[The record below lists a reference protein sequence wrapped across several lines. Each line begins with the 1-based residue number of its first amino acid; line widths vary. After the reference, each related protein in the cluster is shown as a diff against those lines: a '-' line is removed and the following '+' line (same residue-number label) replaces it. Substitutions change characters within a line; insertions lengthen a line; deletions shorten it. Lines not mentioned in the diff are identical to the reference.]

1 MHIKLGDKVAIIAG
15 KNRFVTDE
23 NGKKIIK
30 TGKILKIFHKQ
41 QKVLVEGINIV
52 FKHKAPLKDEDK
64 GNIIKQEA
72 PIHISNVA
80 LIDSLKNVPT
90 RVGYRIENNKKVRY
104 FKKSGTIIED
114 LN

>member
-1 MHIKLGDKVAIIAG
+1 MRIKLGDQVAIITG
-15 KNRFVTDE
+15 KKRFVTND

-41 QKVLVEGINIV
+41 QKVLVEGMNIV
-52 FKHKAPLKDEDK
+52 CKHKAPLKDEDK

-80 LIDSLKNVPT
+80 LIDSVKNVPT